1 MSNKLFAPRITLLL
15 TALFLFSSGAF
26 CQNKKPGEIS
36 AEGTASIKV
45 KPDIVVF
52 TLTVDKRDSI
62 EKNVITLLNQ
72 EVEAVSGALEK
83 LGFKDSNIKVS
94 DYRINSILND
104 VSGQKIYT
112 ASNILKVQFGL
123 DNKMINALYAMIQ
136 KNDFRDLDLSYETT
150 LSDSLERSTRARLVQ
165 LAIEDA
171 KTNAANISKGLGL
184 TIVKVK
190 QVFKDNM
197 RSPVFLTNFSRIDY
211 AAPQLLQDTYH
222 YSSTSFDK
230 FQVEE
235 TLLEEKITVVY
246 EVSN

>member
-83 LGFKDSNIKVS
+83 HGFKDSNIKVS

-165 LAIEDA
+165 LAIDDA

-197 RSPVFLTNFSRIDY
+197 RSSVFLTNFSRIDY

-222 YSSTSFDK
+222 YSSTSFGK